1 MRVVCGVAHVFD
13 DRGEEECEGVNGAKA
28 GHANEHVD
36 IHFPV
41 TEGLVNV
48 FDVEVIGEV
57 AMVRLKA
64 ALDFGAFLV
73 GEELSTSKVQ

>member
-1 MRVVCGVAHVFD
+1 M
-13 DRGEEECEGVNGAKA
+13 
-28 GHANEHVD
+28 D